1 MFDKLIRR
9 FLKAKNIEDT
19 IPIFLI
25 LLMSIPIRVTS
36 AEELLLSSCRL
47 EDQNAILNLNQ
58 NCKLREQVEDIWPHL
73 KDFEDDIHRI
83 IPPVVV
89 LKRCGGEFV

>member
-1 MFDKLIRR
+1 
-9 FLKAKNIEDT
+9 
-19 IPIFLI
+19 
-25 LLMSIPIRVTS
+25 
-36 AEELLLSSCRL
+36 
-47 EDQNAILNLNQ
+47 LNLNQ

-73 KDFEDDIHRI
+73 KGFEDDIHRI